1 MGGDHEISST
11 RLVKTELKSLARD
24 RHMEAVLPVIPSF
37 DNLRPAAVPDEL
49 WYKLRDKGIVFSDE
63 PSNRHQPVEIIIG
76 LEYYG
81 RIWLNLERYVTD
93 DIVVSESIFG

>member
-1 MGGDHEISST
+1 M
-11 RLVKTELKSLARD
+11 VKTELKSLARD
-24 RHMEAVLPVIPSF
+24 RHLEAVLPVIPFF
-37 DNLRPAAVPDEL
+37 DNFRPAAVPDEL